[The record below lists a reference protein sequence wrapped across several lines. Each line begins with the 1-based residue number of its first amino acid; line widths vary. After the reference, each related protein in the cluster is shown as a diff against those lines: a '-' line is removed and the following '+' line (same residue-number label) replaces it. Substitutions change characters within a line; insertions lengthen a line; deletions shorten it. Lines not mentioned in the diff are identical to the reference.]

1 MGAIYLQRSL
11 SSTRRWAALKS
22 QALTK
27 VARKSGRHIENSEIQ
42 QEAENNQNKKET
54 MQEHESRVEDIV
66 KLEPVENE

>member
-1 MGAIYLQRSL
+1 MGTIYHQRSL

-42 QEAENNQNKKET
+42 QKAENDQDNKEA
-54 MQEHESRVEDIV
+54 MQEHETKMEDIV

>member
-1 MGAIYLQRSL
+1 MGIIYPRRSL

-27 VARKSGRHIENSEIQ
+27 VVRKSSRHVEKSEIQ
-42 QEAENNQNKKET
+42 QEAENDLDNKEA
-54 MQEHESRVEDIV
+54 MQEHETSMEDIV